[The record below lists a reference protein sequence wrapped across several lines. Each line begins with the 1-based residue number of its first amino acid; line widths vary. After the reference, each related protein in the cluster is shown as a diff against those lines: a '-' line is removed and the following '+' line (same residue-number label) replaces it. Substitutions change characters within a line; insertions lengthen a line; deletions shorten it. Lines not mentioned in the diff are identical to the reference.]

1 MQLGRLRLKPGLLG
15 FLVLMPAGMALW
27 FVLARGLPIPVGDQW
42 WDTTYLVIKAR
53 TNDLRIED
61 YLMFY
66 EGHRPALIRMLAV
79 ASAYFSGHC
88 LFVLNL
94 TTWFVAVFS
103 LCLLWILFSPAGLPG
118 VHLTPN
124 VRSLAMLLFSLILF
138 TLYHQQGWIDYYFST
153 YSLSFLF
160 LLVSAVV
167 ILRSSGG
174 WFSLL
179 LLICLAILSCLSL
192 GLGLGVWVATPI
204 MALGFSKYRKPEYLL
219 LWALSGCLFL
229 FWYAHPLL
237 IQKSLSTLEVWPLP
251 ASSGTVQSLR
261 KDIVY
266 LPIKMLVAMT
276 RFVSFFLSR
285 RFLGTTGLWDK
296 VSIMLSLAAFGL
308 LVCNLVKLLRANHS
322 EVSSL
327 WGGLA
332 SFSLIGSIL
341 IYASRGDLLPAERH
355 SPCSDGFWLA
365 LVATTLVVGIDKV
378 GTSPSAA
385 RFPVTGV
392 FPWLILSFVSVASVV
407 KNVVVLLAPP
417 TFPKSCISCA
427 RDYAFSRDQCLRSCF
442 RYADEQSLYQMT
454 LLDLAGLNSENPPF
468 RVTSLGPA
476 KVVVMMPDR
485 FTAEIVMRSV
495 FQSSLK
501 NWLSSYSPA
510 REQWQKPH
518 AAGSFYEDN
527 RALPKQSLAK
537 SQYFTNLEPLV
548 RHVSLSRLG
557 DRPMIVLSAD
567 EVEAEAGTL
576 SRELQRIG
584 WRIRSSDTYRL
595 SPTSRGFHLTCFS
608 AARSDSGSNVGD
620 KCAGVQLKAFRG
632 IRGSN

>member
-1 MQLGRLRLKPGLLG
+1 
-15 FLVLMPAGMALW
+15 
-27 FVLARGLPIPVGDQW
+27 
-42 WDTTYLVIKAR
+42 
-53 TNDLRIED
+53 
-61 YLMFY
+61 
-66 EGHRPALIRMLAV
+66 
-79 ASAYFSGHC
+79 
-88 LFVLNL
+88 
-94 TTWFVAVFS
+94 
-103 LCLLWILFSPAGLPG
+103 
-118 VHLTPN
+118 
-124 VRSLAMLLFSLILF
+124 MLLFSLILF

-167 ILRSSGG
+167 ISRSSGG

-204 MALGFSKYRKPEYLL
+204 MALGFPKYRKPEYLL
-219 LWALSGCLFL
+219 LWALAGCLFL
-229 FWYAHPLL
+229 YWYAHPLL
-237 IQKSLSTLEVWPLP
+237 IQKSLSALKVWPLQG
-251 ASSGTVQSLR
+251 SSGNVQNLR
-261 KDIVY
+261 ADLVY
-266 LPIKMLVAMT
+266 LPIKILAAMT

-285 RFLGTTGLWDK
+285 RFMGTTGLWDK

-308 LVCNLVKLLRANHS
+308 LVCNLVKLFRANHS

-332 SFSLIGSIL
+332 AFSLIGSIL

-365 LVATTLVVGIDKV
+365 LVATTLVVGIDKA
-378 GTSPSAA
+378 GASPSAA

-392 FPWLILSFVSVASVV
+392 FPWLILSLVSVASVV
-407 KNVVVLLAPP
+407 KDVFVLLAPP
-417 TFPKSCISCA
+417 TFPESCIRCA

-454 LLDLAGLNSENPPF
+454 LLGLAGLNSENPPF
-468 RVTSLGPA
+468 RISSTGPS

-485 FTAEIVMRSV
+485 FTAEIVLRSA
-495 FQSSLK
+495 FGSSLNK
-501 NWLSSYSPA
+501 SFSSYSPA
-510 REQWQKPH
+510 REQWKKPH
-518 AAGSFYEDN
+518 AAGSFYEDH

-537 SQYFTNLEPLV
+537 SQYFTSLETLV
-548 RHVSLSRLG
+548 RHVLLSRSG
-557 DRPMIVLSAD
+557 DRPILVLSAD
-567 EVEAEAGTL
+567 EVEAEAGML

-584 WRIRSSDTYRL
+584 WRMRTSEIYRL

-608 AARSDSGSNVGD
+608 SARSASDSNVGD
-620 KCAGVQLKAFRG
+620 ECAGVQLKAFRG
-632 IRGSN
+632 IRSSN